1 MKSEFVITQRVWDL
15 ENWIIIEYPPHSD
28 DVIFRGLYPTKEEA
42 EIALAALTK

>member
-28 DVIFRGLYPTKEEA
+28 DVIFHGLYPTKEEA
-42 EIALAALTK
+42 EIALESFAK